1 LKKNRQL
8 NCTRATGLVALAG
21 VATIMIAHSTIYAG
35 ERTSDYIINKECAI
49 LRTDEQKFVTI
60 AQFSVDN
67 SAGIAEILHNIEVE
81 DIGPMTNS
89 NEEEKPDNI
98 TEEIIDPRSNYTF
111 DQIAY
116 VDVNTELNIRQEPN
130 TDSTILKKLN
140 WMDEVRFTVVN
151 DDWACIKVNDDD
163 YGYIST
169 SYLTDTKLNYE
180 KKYTVTG
187 DKAKTYMDFRCI
199 TSRESKQYKL
209 QKRAS
214 TDSKTGIRTLRG
226 RYMIALGSYYKC
238 SIGQYVDL
246 VLSNGETL
254 KCIIGDAK
262 QDRHTN
268 KNHMRGM
275 NGDVAE
281 FIVDTKV
288 LKKQT
293 KVIGDV
299 SRASK
304 TFIGRVIEV
313 RKYDHIEN

>member
-1 LKKNRQL
+1 MKKNRQL
-8 NCTRATGLVALAG
+8 NCTRATGFVALAG
-21 VATIMIAHSTIYAG
+21 VVTIMITHSTMYVG
-35 ERTSDYIINKECAI
+35 ECDSDYINKECAV
-49 LRTDEQKFVTI
+49 LKTDEQKFVTV

-67 SAGIAEILHNIEVE
+67 SAGIAEILHSIEVE
-81 DIGPMTNS
+81 DSEPMTNS
-89 NEEEKPDNI
+89 NEEKRPEDI
-98 TEEIIDPRSNYTF
+98 TENIIDQKINYTF
-111 DQIAY
+111 DQIGY

-130 TDSTILKKLN
+130 TDSTILNKLN
-140 WMDEVRFTVVN
+140 WMTEVHYTLV
-151 DDWACIKVNDDD
+151 DSDWACIKVNDDE
-163 YGYIST
+163 YGYIAT

-199 TSRESKQYKL
+199 KSRGSKQYKL

-214 TDSKTGIRTLRG
+214 TDPNTGIRTLRG

-304 TFIGRVIEV
+304 TFSGRVIEV